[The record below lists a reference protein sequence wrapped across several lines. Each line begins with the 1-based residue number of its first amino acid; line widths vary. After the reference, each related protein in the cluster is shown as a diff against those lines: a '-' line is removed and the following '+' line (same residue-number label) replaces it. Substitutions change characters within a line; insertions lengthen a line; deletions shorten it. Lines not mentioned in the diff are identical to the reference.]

1 MHMSKYKAILF
12 DLDDTLLD
20 RNQAVDNI
28 FHIMLEE
35 CYGNVEDMLKA
46 EMLRKFKMYDNRG
59 YGVSDKTAVF
69 ESFFNEFPPLLRL
82 PQPQEFWNQQ
92 FPQCFSISEHTVNLL
107 KAIQEHMKIAI
118 ITNGTTHRQKA
129 KIMNTGLHECFDVI
143 LISEEVGLEKPDQRI
158 YQLALNKLQVQPE
171 DALFVGDDLEK
182 DVGGPQ
188 GAGLKGIWFNPSGID
203 NDSDIKPDEEIQSLD
218 ELLHYL
224 TPKQFT

>member
-1 MHMSKYKAILF
+1 MKNYKAMLF

-28 FHIMLEE
+28 FHIMLKE
-35 CYGNVEDMLKA
+35 CYGNVEDMLKT
-46 EMLRKFKMYDNRG
+46 EMLRKFKEYDHHG

-69 ESFFNEFPPLLRL
+69 HSFFDEFPPVYRL
-82 PQPQEFWNQQ
+82 PEPQEFWNQQ
-92 FPQCFSISEHTVNLL
+92 FPQCFSISEHTVNLV
-107 KAIQEHMKIAI
+107 KRVQEHMKVAI
-118 ITNGTTHRQKA
+118 ITNGTVHRQNA
-129 KIMNTGLHECFDVI
+129 KIMNSGLHKCFDVI

-158 YQLALNKLQVQPE
+158 FQLALNKLQVQPE
-171 DALFVGDDLEK
+171 DALFVGDNLEL

-188 GAGLKGIWFNPSGID
+188 CAGLKGIWFNPSGME

-224 TPKQFT
+224 SPKQFT